1 MRKTILLLTM
11 LFCVVGGLSVSA
23 QTVTVTHYKPGAR
36 KASFSENDLVFIYN
50 TARDG
55 YDRRGFLSK
64 SGNSLGLIQDSPLSS
79 ASNFH
84 LVKASDLSVWK
95 VVTAVTVNDATNGNF
110 IKLSLKSVSTDTYL
124 GHDGS
129 TNNSTEQF
137 LYLQEWSVS
146 SASKGDINSEKE
158 DGTVV
163 AHGALTPSD
172 NVFSVAKATNISSS
186 STDKSNYWNGN
197 AGSFTRWDNA
207 HPYAFYAV
215 EDCSEEYQ
223 ALLAAAQTELT
234 NLITSSNEVLT
245 TAGYTTTATP
255 VTFNES
261 NLTTN
266 ADQNTGGKKDGDGL
280 SALYSD
286 DASKYW
292 HSSWQETAQNPQDWH
307 YLQVDAG
314 ELIDGFRFSYTT
326 RNLGEQSP
334 TSFEIQA
341 STDGT
346 TYEYVITLDD
356 TNDWLPGRALT
367 YQKASVTY
375 ESYDIPFQKQY
386 RYVRFLCKKNASGTK
401 LSGYPIFAL
410 SKFSFSKVSFSTT
423 STTTVGQKLRY
434 ARLKKAISLADA
446 ADEKTSTTC
455 FVADVNAVK
464 NTLDTYKTIAGRSAA
479 MIADGISLNL
489 TTDKNNPNLYYIKCD
504 RAGNMYF
511 KYKSRD
517 EGMIRLESST
527 EAPAGDFSAYWYFM
541 ENLKTGAINLYTY
554 AEPEAPMGYRA
565 VADGNSKLT
574 TISTSANPIVGY
586 DYEVVA
592 ISNTNYPIALKPLGY
607 STYVSNHG
615 GVGNRMGFW
624 TGTDSGTGLA
634 LTEATS
640 IENAVSLI
648 ELAELYKNAPRDSRV
663 ADSYFASQLNKL
675 DPTWKDLYDSSIGAT
690 KTALFTNANTV
701 SASELSTLITNMSA
715 DLSSLSSYKMY
726 QPATGKFYRFKSVK
740 HSNKRL
746 RSNQITL
753 QKNATTTETRLA
765 CGAVDDNGR
774 ESIFYL
780 TPENKIVAYVE
791 GQYIGNNRENLSSV
805 GSAGDA
811 YRFDCGK
818 DNASYTIRTQSGDRA
833 LYCKET
839 TYSYTADEET
849 ISNTYY
855 HWDLGTLTNN
865 DHSDNGYDW
874 VIEEVSWLPVG
885 VTPSAGFGTL
895 YSPVALGQTNGVDT
909 RRIQAYTG
917 AVADGVLKLTPV
929 EGTIPQNTPVIF
941 EYLAGAEGAEGN
953 QNVFLGVQADVEGDA
968 YANNGT
974 NGYLSGQF
982 VTTAKAEDASIYT
995 LQNKSTHGI
1004 GMYKYN
1010 GTNIKAFRA
1019 YLPYTAP
1026 AERGALRIVF
1036 DDVTTGIEGI
1046 EVNDG
1051 GKTAIYD
1058 LSGRRVSRMTK
1069 GFYIVNGKKTLIK

>member
-1 MRKTILLLTM
+1 M

-23 QTVTVTHYKPGAR
+23 QTVTHYKPGER
-36 KASFSENDLVFIYN
+36 KSTFAVDDLVFIYN
-50 TARDG
+50 TNRNG
-55 YDRRGFLSK
+55 DRTGFLK
-64 SGNSLGLIQDSPLSS
+64 KNGNSL
-79 ASNFH
+79 A
-84 LVKASDLSVWK
+84 LVKEKPYAGSSNLHYDKAAGASVWK
-95 VVTAVTVNDATNGNF
+95 IASVETGLSNASHRNIV
-110 IKLSLKSVSTDTYL
+110 KLSIKPASADTYL
-124 GHDGS
+124 AFNGTS
-129 TNNSTEQF
+129 NNAEVQY
-137 LYLQEWSVS
+137 LYLQEWRT
-146 SASKGDINSEKE
+146 ATFSKDNNNHENISGES
-158 DGTVV
+158 V
-163 AHGALTPSD
+163 AH
-172 NVFSVAKATNISSS
+172 
-186 STDKSNYWNGN
+186 
-197 AGSFTRWDNA
+197 
-207 HPYAFYAV
+207 
-215 EDCSEEYQ
+215 
-223 ALLAAAQTELT
+223 
-234 NLITSSNEVLT
+234 NLITSSDNVWVVGNSATPSLYWNGEASRFVTYSNGHGYAFYTAVDASTEYQAKLASAQAELTTLINSSNEVLS
-245 TAGYTTTATP
+245 TAGYTTTVTP
-255 VTFNES
+255 VPLNES
-261 NLTTN
+261 NLITN
-266 ADQNTGGKKDGDGL
+266 ADQNTGGNKDGDGL

-292 HSSWQETAQNPQDWH
+292 HSSWQTTAQNPQDWH

-326 RNLGEQSP
+326 RNRGEQSP

-356 TNDWLPGRALT
+356 TNDWMPGRALT

-386 RYVRFLCKKNASGTK
+386 RYVRFLCKKNASGTT

-489 TTDKNNPNLYYIKCD
+489 TTDKNNPNLYYIKCHRD
-504 RAGNMYF
+504 GNMYF

-517 EGMIRLESST
+517 EGMIRLESSN

-541 ENLKTGAINLYTY
+541 ENLKTGAVNLYTY
-554 AEPEAPMGYRA
+554 SEPEAAMGYRA

-574 TISTSANPIVGY
+574 TISTSDNPIVGY

-607 STYVSNHG
+607 NTYVSNHG
-615 GVGNRMGFW
+615 GAANRMGFW
-624 TGTDSGTGLA
+624 NGTDSGTGLA

-648 ELAELYKNAPRDSRV
+648 ELAELYKNAPIVSRV
-663 ADSYFASQLNKL
+663 DDSYFATQLNKL
-675 DPTWKDLYDSSIGAT
+675 DPSWKDLFDDCIGGT

-701 SASELSTLITNMSA
+701 SDSELITLISKMNTNK
-715 DLSSLSSYKMY
+715 SSLASHRMY

-740 HSNKRL
+740 HSDKRL
-746 RSNQITL
+746 RSDKSGNTL
-753 QKNATTTETRLA
+753 K
-765 CGAVDDNGR
+765 CGDVNDNGR

-780 TPENKIVAYVE
+780 TADNKLVAYVE
-791 GQYIGNNRENLSSV
+791 GQYIGWNNSALANV
-805 GSAGDA
+805 GHAGYVTA
-811 YRFDCGK
+811 FGCGS
-818 DNASYTIRTQSGDRA
+818 NYASYTIATVNGGNKRYIYCGGTTWDRGD
-833 LYCKET
+833 T
-839 TYSYTADEET
+839 PDDT
-849 ISNTYY
+849 
-855 HWDLGTLTNN
+855 
-865 DHSDNGYDW
+865 GYDW
-874 VIEEVSWLPVG
+874 VIEEVPFLPVG
-885 VTPSAGFGTL
+885 VNTRAGYGTL
-895 YSPVALGQTNGVDT
+895 YSPVALEQSHSGTN
-909 RRIQAYTG
+909 RIKAYTG

-929 EGTIPQNTPVIF
+929 EGIIPQNTPVIF
-941 EYLAGAEGAEGN
+941 QYLTGEEKG
-953 QNVFLGVQADVEGDA
+953 NVFLPVTGDVDNAA

-982 VTTAKAEDASIYT
+982 VTTAKAADASIYT
-995 LQNKSTHGI
+995 LQNGSKGI
-1004 GMYKYN
+1004 GMYKYI
-1010 GTNIKAFRA
+1010 GDNIPGFRA

-1026 AERGALRIVF
+1026 TGGNALRMVF

>member
-23 QTVTVTHYKPGAR
+23 QTETVTHYKPGVR
-36 KASFSENDLVFIYN
+36 KSTFAVNDLVFIYN
-50 TARDG
+50 TAKDG
-55 YDRRGFLSK
+55 YDRRGFLSRTS
-64 SGNSLGLIQDSPLSS
+64 SGNKVGLIQESPLSS

-95 VVTAVTVNDATNGNF
+95 VVTAETVNDATNGDF
-110 IKLSLKSVSTDTYL
+110 IKLSLKSVTTDTYL

-146 SASKGDINSEKE
+146 SASKGSASSEKE
-158 DGTVV
+158 DGTIV
-163 AHGALTPSD
+163 AFSELTSSD

-186 STDKSNYWNGN
+186 SKDNSNYWNGN
-197 AGSFTRWDNA
+197 SGSFTRWQNA

-245 TAGYTTTATP
+245 TAGYTTTVTP

-266 ADQNTGGKKDGDGL
+266 ADQNTGGEKDGDGL

-292 HSSWQETAQNPQDWH
+292 HSSWQDAAQNPQDWH

-326 RNLGEQSP
+326 RDLGEQSP

-356 TNDWLPGRALT
+356 TNDWMPGRALT

-386 RYVRFLCKKNASGTK
+386 RYVRFLCKKNASGTT

-489 TTDKNNPNLYYIKCD
+489 TTDKNNPNLYYIKCHRD
-504 RAGNMYF
+504 GNMYF

-517 EGMIRLESST
+517 EGMIRLESSN

-541 ENLKTGAINLYTY
+541 ENLKTGGINLYTY
-554 AEPEAPMGYRA
+554 SEPEAAMGYRA
-565 VADGNSKLT
+565 VADGDSKLT

-615 GVGNRMGFW
+615 GVSNRMGFW

-663 ADSYFASQLNKL
+663 DDSYFASQLNKL
-675 DPTWKDLYDSSIGAT
+675 DPTWKVLYDSSIGAT

-740 HSNKRL
+740 HSNKFL

-765 CGAVDDNGR
+765 CGANDDNGR

-791 GQYIGNNRENLSSV
+791 GQYVGNNKENLSSV

-839 TYSYTADEET
+839 TYTYTADEET

-855 HWDLGTLTNN
+855 HWDLGTLNNN

-885 VTPSAGFGTL
+885 VSTAAGFGTL

-917 AVADGVLKLTPV
+917 AVADGVLKLTPIG
-929 EGTIPQNTPVIF
+929 GTIPQNTPVIF
-941 EYLAGAEGAEGN
+941 QYLTGVEYG
-953 QNVFLGVQADVEGDA
+953 NVFLQVMDDVADAA

-974 NGYLSGQF
+974 EGYLAGQF
-982 VTTAKAEDASIYT
+982 VTTAKDANASIYT
-995 LQNKSTHGI
+995 LQNGSKGI

-1010 GTNIKAFRA
+1010 GANIQGFRA

-1026 AERGALRIVF
+1026 AGGNALRMVF

-1069 GFYIVNGKKTLIK
+1069 GLYIVNGKKVFIK

>member
-23 QTVTVTHYKPGAR
+23 QTETETVTHYKPGVR
-36 KASFSENDLVFIYN
+36 KSTFAVDDLVFIYN
-50 TARDG
+50 TNRNG
-55 YDRRGFLSK
+55 DRTGFLK
-64 SGNSLGLIQDSPLSS
+64 KNGNSLE
-79 ASNFH
+79 
-84 LVKASDLSVWK
+84 LVKEKPYAGSSNLHYDKAAGASVWK
-95 VVTAVTVNDATNGNF
+95 IASVETGLSNASHRNIV
-110 IKLSLKSVSTDTYL
+110 KLSIKPASADTYL
-124 GHDGS
+124 AFNGTS
-129 TNNSTEQF
+129 NNAEVQY
-137 LYLQEWSVS
+137 LYLQEWRT
-146 SASKGDINSEKE
+146 ATFSKDNNNHENISGES
-158 DGTVV
+158 V
-163 AHGALTPSD
+163 AH
-172 NVFSVAKATNISSS
+172 
-186 STDKSNYWNGN
+186 
-197 AGSFTRWDNA
+197 
-207 HPYAFYAV
+207 
-215 EDCSEEYQ
+215 
-223 ALLAAAQTELT
+223 
-234 NLITSSNEVLT
+234 NLITSSDNVWVVGNSATPSLYWNGEASRFVTYSNGHGYAFYTAVDASTEYQAKLASAQAELTTLINSSNEVLS
-245 TAGYTTTATP
+245 TAGYTTTVTP
-255 VTFNES
+255 VPLNES
-261 NLTTN
+261 NLITN
-266 ADQNTGGKKDGDGL
+266 ADQNTGGNKDGDGL

-292 HSSWQETAQNPQDWH
+292 HSSWQTTAQNPQDWH

-326 RNLGEQSP
+326 RNRGEQSP

-356 TNDWLPGRALT
+356 TNDWMPGRALT

-386 RYVRFLCKKNASGTK
+386 RYVRFLCKKNASGTT

-489 TTDKNNPNLYYIKCD
+489 TTDKNNPNLYYIKCHRD
-504 RAGNMYF
+504 GNMYF

-517 EGMIRLESST
+517 EGMIRLESSN

-541 ENLKTGAINLYTY
+541 ENLKTGAVNLYTY
-554 AEPEAPMGYRA
+554 SEPEAAMGYRA
-565 VADGNSKLT
+565 VGDGNSKLT
-574 TISTSANPIVGY
+574 TISTSDNPIVGY

-615 GVGNRMGFW
+615 GVSNRMGFW

-648 ELAELYKNAPRDSRV
+648 ELAELYKNAPIVSRV
-663 ADSYFASQLNKL
+663 GDSYFATQLNKL
-675 DPTWKDLYDSSIGAT
+675 DPSWKDLFDDCIGGT

-701 SASELSTLITNMSA
+701 SDSELTTLISKMNTNK
-715 DLSSLSSYKMY
+715 SSLASHRMY

-740 HSNKRL
+740 HSDKRL
-746 RSNQITL
+746 RSDKSGNTL
-753 QKNATTTETRLA
+753 K
-765 CGAVDDNGR
+765 CGDVNDNGR

-780 TPENKIVAYVE
+780 TADNKLVAYVE
-791 GQYIGNNRENLSSV
+791 GQYIGWNNSALANV
-805 GSAGDA
+805 GHAGYVTA
-811 YRFDCGK
+811 FGCGI
-818 DNASYTIRTQSGDRA
+818 DYASYTIATVDGSTQRAIYCGGTTWDRG
-833 LYCKET
+833 
-839 TYSYTADEET
+839 
-849 ISNTYY
+849 N
-855 HWDLGTLTNN
+855 LTNN
-865 DHSDNGYDW
+865 SHTDSGYDW
-874 VIEEVSWLPVG
+874 VIEEVSSWLPVG
-885 VTPSAGFGTL
+885 VNTTAGYGTL
-895 YSPVALGQTNGVDT
+895 CSPVALEQSYSGTN
-909 RRIQAYTG
+909 RIKAYTG

-941 EYLAGAEGAEGN
+941 QYLTGEEKG
-953 QNVFLGVQADVEGDA
+953 NVFLPVTGDVDNAA
-968 YANNGT
+968 YANND
-974 NGYLSGQF
+974 LAGQF
-982 VTTAKAEDASIYT
+982 VTTAKGSASIYT
-995 LQNKSTHGI
+995 LQNGSKGI

-1010 GTNIKAFRA
+1010 GANIQGFRA

-1026 AERGALRIVF
+1026 TGGNALRMVF

-1069 GFYIVNGKKTLIK
+1069 GLYIVNGKKVFIK

>member
-1 MRKTILLLTM
+1 MRKPITLLTLLLC
-11 LFCVVGGLSVSA
+11 FVCGLTASA
-23 QTVTVTHYKPGAR
+23 QTATHYKPGAR
-36 KASFSENDLVFIYN
+36 KASFATNDLVFIYN
-50 TARDG
+50 TAKDG

-64 SGNSLGLIQDSPLSS
+64 SGNSLGLIKDSPLSS

-95 VVTAVTVNDATNGNF
+95 VVTAVTVNDATNGDF

-137 LYLQEWSVS
+137 LYLQKWSVS
-146 SASKGDINSEKE
+146 SASKGNINSEKE

-163 AHGALTPSD
+163 AHSALTSSD

-186 STDKSNYWNGN
+186 SEDNSNYWNGN
-197 AGSFTRWDNA
+197 SGSFTRWQNA

-215 EDCSEEYQ
+215 EDCSKEYQ

-245 TAGYTTTATP
+245 TAGYTTTVTP

-266 ADQNTGGKKDGDGL
+266 ADQNTGGEKDGDGL

-292 HSSWQETAQNPQDWH
+292 HSSWQDAAQNPQDWH

-326 RNLGEQSP
+326 RDLGEQSP

-346 TYEYVITLDD
+346 TYDYVITLDD
-356 TNDWLPGRALT
+356 TNDWMPGRALT

-386 RYVRFLCKKNASGTK
+386 RYVRFLCKKNASGTT

-489 TTDKNNPNLYYIKCD
+489 TTDKNNPNLYYIKCHRD
-504 RAGNMYF
+504 GNMYF

-517 EGMIRLESST
+517 EGMIRLEASA
-527 EAPAGDFSAYWYFM
+527 EAPAGDFSAYWFFM
-541 ENLKTGAINLYTY
+541 ENLKTGGINLYTY
-554 AEPEAPMGYRA
+554 SEPEAAMGYRA

-574 TISTSANPIVGY
+574 TISTSSDPIVGY

-615 GVGNRMGFW
+615 GVSNRMGFW

-648 ELAELYKNAPRDSRV
+648 ELAELYKNAPIVSRV
-663 ADSYFASQLNKL
+663 DDSYFATQLNKL
-675 DPTWKDLYDSSIGAT
+675 DPSWKDLFDDCIGGT

-701 SASELSTLITNMSA
+701 SDSELITLISKMNTNK
-715 DLSSLSSYKMY
+715 SSLASHRMY

-740 HSNKRL
+740 HNKKRL
-746 RSNQITL
+746 CSNVSNGVL
-753 QKNATTTETRLA
+753 QCGDAT
-765 CGAVDDNGR
+765 DNGR

-780 TPENKIVAYVE
+780 TADNKLVAYVE
-791 GQYIGNNRENLSSV
+791 GQYIGWNKDALANVRD
-805 GSAGDA
+805 AGYVTA
-811 YRFDCGK
+811 FGCGI
-818 DNASYTIRTQSGDRA
+818 DYASYTIATVDGSTQRA
-833 LYCKET
+833 IYCDGAT
-839 TYSYTADEET
+839 W
-849 ISNTYY
+849 NR
-855 HWDLGTLTNN
+855 GNLTNN
-865 DHSDNGYDW
+865 AHTDTGYDW
-874 VIEEVSWLPVG
+874 VIEEVPFLPVG
-885 VTPSAGFGTL
+885 VNTRAGYGTL
-895 YSPVALGQTNGVDT
+895 YSPVALEQSHSGTN
-909 RRIQAYTG
+909 RIKAYTG

-941 EYLAGAEGAEGN
+941 QYLTGEEKG
-953 QNVFLGVQADVEGDA
+953 NVFLPVTGDVDNAA
-968 YANNGT
+968 YENNGT
-974 NGYLSGQF
+974 EGYLAGQF
-982 VTTAKAEDASIYT
+982 VTTAKDANASIYT
-995 LQNKSTHGI
+995 LQNGSKGI

-1010 GTNIKAFRA
+1010 GANIQGFRA

-1026 AERGALRIVF
+1026 AGGNALRMVF

>member
-23 QTVTVTHYKPGAR
+23 QTHYKPGER
-36 KASFSENDLVFIYN
+36 KSTFAVNDLVFIYN
-50 TARDG
+50 TNRNG
-55 YDRRGFLSK
+55 DRTGFLK
-64 SGNSLGLIQDSPLSS
+64 KNGNSL
-79 ASNFH
+79 A
-84 LVKASDLSVWK
+84 LVKEKPYAGSSNLHYDKAAGASVWK
-95 VVTAVTVNDATNGNF
+95 IASVETGLSNASHNNIV
-110 IKLSLKSVSTDTYL
+110 KLSIKPASADTYL
-124 GHDGS
+124 AFNGS
-129 TNNSTEQF
+129 SDNTAVQE
-137 LYLQEWSVS
+137 LYLQEWSP
-146 SASKGDINSEKE
+146 SATFSRDTNPHENISGESVAYTAIGTSDKVWVVGNS
-158 DGTVV
+158 
-163 AHGALTPSD
+163 ATPSL
-172 NVFSVAKATNISSS
+172 
-186 STDKSNYWNGN
+186 YWNGEASGFVTYSN
-197 AGSFTRWDNA
+197 G
-207 HPYAFYAV
+207 HGYAFYTV
-215 EDCSEEYQ
+215 EDASREYQ
-223 ALLAAAQTELT
+223 AKLASAQAELT
-234 NLITSSNEVLT
+234 TLINSSNEVLS
-245 TAGYTTTATP
+245 TAGYTTTVTP
-255 VTFNES
+255 VPLNES

-280 SALYSD
+280 AALYSN

-292 HSSWQETAQNPQDWH
+292 HSSWQTSAQNPQDWH

-326 RNLGEQSP
+326 RNNGEQSP

-346 TYEYVITLDD
+346 TYDYVITLDD
-356 TNDWLPGRALT
+356 TNDWMPGRALT
-367 YQKASVTY
+367 YKKASVTY

-386 RYVRFLCKKNASGTK
+386 RYVRFLCKKNASGTT

-489 TTDKNNPNLYYIKCD
+489 TTDKNNPNLYYIKCHRD
-504 RAGNMYF
+504 GNMYF

-517 EGMIRLESST
+517 EGMIRLEASA

-541 ENLKTGAINLYTY
+541 ENLKTGAVNLYTY
-554 AEPEAPMGYRA
+554 SEPEAAMGYRA

-574 TISTSANPIVGY
+574 TISTSDNPIVGY

-615 GVGNRMGFW
+615 GVSNRMGFW

-634 LTEATS
+634 LIEATS
-640 IENAVSLI
+640 IANAVSLI
-648 ELAELYKNAPRDSRV
+648 KLAELYKNAPIVSRV
-663 ADSYFASQLNKL
+663 GDSYFATQLNKL
-675 DPTWKDLYDSSIGAT
+675 DPSWKDLFDDCIGGT

-701 SASELSTLITNMSA
+701 SDSELITLISKMNTNK
-715 DLSSLSSYKMY
+715 SSLASHRMY

-740 HSNKRL
+740 HNDKRL
-746 RSNQITL
+746 RSDKSGNTL
-753 QKNATTTETRLA
+753 K
-765 CGAVDDNGR
+765 CGDVNDNGR

-780 TPENKIVAYVE
+780 TADNKLVAYVE
-791 GQYIGNNRENLSSV
+791 GQYIGWNKDALANV
-805 GSAGDA
+805 GHAGYVTA
-811 YRFDCGK
+811 FGCGI
-818 DNASYTIRTQSGDRA
+818 DYASYTIATVDGSTQRA
-833 LYCKET
+833 IYCDGET
-839 TYSYTADEET
+839 W
-849 ISNTYY
+849 NR
-855 HWDLGTLTNN
+855 GNLTNN
-865 DHSDNGYDW
+865 AHTDSGYDW

-885 VTPSAGFGTL
+885 VSTTAGYGTL
-895 YSPVALGQTNGVDT
+895 YSPVALEQSDN
-909 RRIQAYTG
+909 RIKAYTG

-941 EYLAGAEGAEGN
+941 QYLTGEENGK
-953 QNVFLGVQADVEGDA
+953 VFLQVMGDVADAD

-974 NGYLSGQF
+974 EGYLSGQF
-982 VTTAKAEDASIYT
+982 VTTAKAADASIYT

>member
-23 QTVTVTHYKPGAR
+23 QTHYKPGAR

-50 TARDG
+50 TAKDG

-64 SGNSLGLIQDSPLSS
+64 SGNSLGLIKDSPLSS

-95 VVTAVTVNDATNGNF
+95 VVTAVTVNDATNGDF

-137 LYLQEWSVS
+137 LYLQKWSVS
-146 SASKGDINSEKE
+146 SASKGDISSEKE

-163 AHGALTPSD
+163 AHSALTPSD

-186 STDKSNYWNGN
+186 SKDNSNYWNGN
-197 AGSFTRWDNA
+197 AGSFTRWQNA

-215 EDCSEEYQ
+215 EDCSKEYQ

-245 TAGYTTTATP
+245 TAGYTTTVTP

-266 ADQNTGGKKDGDGL
+266 ADQNTGGEKDGDGL
-280 SALYSD
+280 AALYSN

-292 HSSWQETAQNPQDWH
+292 HSSWQDAAQNPQDWH

-326 RNLGEQSP
+326 RDLGEQSP

-356 TNDWLPGRALT
+356 TNDWMPGRALT

-386 RYVRFLCKKNASGTK
+386 RYVRFLCKKNASGTT

-504 RAGNMYF
+504 RDNKYF

-527 EAPAGDFSAYWYFM
+527 EQALAGDFSAYWYFM

-607 STYVSNHG
+607 NTYVSNHG
-615 GVGNRMGFW
+615 GAANRMGFW
-624 TGTDSGTGLA
+624 NGTDSGTGLA
-634 LTEATS
+634 LIEATS

-663 ADSYFASQLNKL
+663 DDSYFASQLNKL
-675 DPTWKDLYDSSIGAT
+675 DPTWKVLYDSSIGAT

-740 HSNKRL
+740 HNKKRL
-746 RSNQITL
+746 CSNVSNGVL
-753 QKNATTTETRLA
+753 QCGDAT
-765 CGAVDDNGR
+765 DNGR

-780 TPENKIVAYVE
+780 TADNKLVAYVE
-791 GQYIGNNRENLSSV
+791 GQYIGWNKDALADV
-805 GSAGDA
+805 GHAGYVTA
-811 YRFDCGK
+811 FGCGS
-818 DNASYTIRTQSGDRA
+818 NYASYTIATVNGGNKRYIYCGGTTWDRGD
-833 LYCKET
+833 T
-839 TYSYTADEET
+839 PDDS
-849 ISNTYY
+849 
-855 HWDLGTLTNN
+855 
-865 DHSDNGYDW
+865 GYDW
-874 VIEEVSWLPVG
+874 VIEEVPFLPVG
-885 VTPSAGFGTL
+885 VNTTAGYGTL
-895 YSPVALGQTNGVDT
+895 YSPVALEQSHSGTN
-909 RRIQAYTG
+909 RIKAYTG

-941 EYLAGAEGAEGN
+941 QYLTGEEKGNVFLPVTGDVDNAAYENNGTEGYLAGK
-953 QNVFLGVQADVEGDA
+953 
-968 YANNGT
+968 
-974 NGYLSGQF
+974 F
-982 VTTAKAEDASIYT
+982 VTTAKGDARIYT
-995 LQNKSTHGI
+995 LQNGSSGI
-1004 GMYKYN
+1004 GMYKYI
-1010 GTNIKAFRA
+1010 GENIPGFRA

-1026 AERGALRIVF
+1026 TGGSALRMVF

-1069 GFYIVNGKKTLIK
+1069 GLYIVNGKKVFIK

>member
-23 QTVTVTHYKPGAR
+23 QTVTHYKPGVR
-36 KASFSENDLVFIYN
+36 KSTFAVNDLVFIYN
-50 TARDG
+50 TASDG

-64 SGNSLGLIQDSPLSS
+64 SGNSLGLIKDSPLSS

-95 VVTAVTVNDATNGNF
+95 MVTAVTVNDATNGAF

-146 SASKGDINSEKE
+146 SASKGNINSEKE

-163 AHGALTPSD
+163 AHSALTSSD

-186 STDKSNYWNGN
+186 SEDNSNYWNGN
-197 AGSFTRWDNA
+197 SGSFTRWQNA

-245 TAGYTTTATP
+245 TAGYTTTVTP

-266 ADQNTGGKKDGDGL
+266 ADQNTGGEKDGDGL
-280 SALYSD
+280 AALYSN

-292 HSSWQETAQNPQDWH
+292 HSSWQDAAQNPQDWH

-326 RNLGEQSP
+326 RDLGEQSP

-356 TNDWLPGRALT
+356 TNDWMPGRALT

-386 RYVRFLCKKNASGTK
+386 RYVRFLCKKNASGTT

-489 TTDKNNPNLYYIKCD
+489 TTDKNNPNLYYIKCHRD
-504 RAGNMYF
+504 GNMYF

-517 EGMIRLESST
+517 EGMIRLEASA
-527 EAPAGDFSAYWYFM
+527 EAPAGDFSAYWFFM
-541 ENLKTGAINLYTY
+541 ENLKTGGINLYTY
-554 AEPEAPMGYRA
+554 SEPEAAMGYRA

-574 TISTSANPIVGY
+574 TISTSSDPIVGY

-615 GVGNRMGFW
+615 GVSNRMGFW

-648 ELAELYKNAPRDSRV
+648 ELAELYKNAPIVSRV
-663 ADSYFASQLNKL
+663 DDSYFATQLNKL
-675 DPTWKDLYDSSIGAT
+675 DPSWKDLFDDCIGGT

-701 SASELSTLITNMSA
+701 SDSELITLISKMNTNK
-715 DLSSLSSYKMY
+715 SSLASHRMY

-740 HSNKRL
+740 HNKKRL
-746 RSNQITL
+746 CSNVSNGVL
-753 QKNATTTETRLA
+753 QCGDAT
-765 CGAVDDNGR
+765 DNGR

-780 TPENKIVAYVE
+780 TADNKLVAYVE
-791 GQYIGNNRENLSSV
+791 GQYIGWNKDALANVRD
-805 GSAGDA
+805 AGYVTA
-811 YRFDCGK
+811 FGCGI
-818 DNASYTIRTQSGDRA
+818 DYASYTIATVDGSTQRA
-833 LYCKET
+833 IYCDGAT
-839 TYSYTADEET
+839 W
-849 ISNTYY
+849 NR
-855 HWDLGTLTNN
+855 GNLTNN
-865 DHSDNGYDW
+865 AHTDTGYDW
-874 VIEEVSWLPVG
+874 VIEEVPFLPVG
-885 VTPSAGFGTL
+885 VNTRAGYGTL
-895 YSPVALGQTNGVDT
+895 YSPVALEQSHSGTN
-909 RRIQAYTG
+909 RIKAYTG
-917 AVADGVLKLTPV
+917 AVADGVLKLTPI

-941 EYLAGAEGAEGN
+941 EYLTGAEGAEGN

-982 VTTAKAEDASIYT
+982 VTTAKAADASIYT

-1010 GTNIKAFRA
+1010 GANIQGFRA

-1026 AERGALRIVF
+1026 AEGGALRIVF

-1069 GFYIVNGKKTLIK
+1069 GFYIVNGKKVFIK

>member
-1 MRKTILLLTM
+1 MRKTITLLTLLLC
-11 LFCVVGGLSVSA
+11 FVCGLTASA
-23 QTVTVTHYKPGAR
+23 QTATHYKPGVR
-36 KASFSENDLVFIYN
+36 KASFAENDLVFIYN
-50 TARDG
+50 TAKDG

-64 SGNSLGLIQDSPLSS
+64 SGNSLGLIKDSPLSS

-95 VVTAVTVNDATNGNF
+95 VVTAVTVNDATNGDF

-137 LYLQEWSVS
+137 LYLQKWSVS
-146 SASKGDINSEKE
+146 SASKGDISSEKE

-163 AHGALTPSD
+163 AHSALTPSD

-186 STDKSNYWNGN
+186 SKDNSNYWNGN
-197 AGSFTRWDNA
+197 AGSFTRWQNA

-215 EDCSEEYQ
+215 EDCSKEYQ

-245 TAGYTTTATP
+245 TAGYTTTVTP

-266 ADQNTGGKKDGDGL
+266 ADQNTGGEKDGDGL
-280 SALYSD
+280 AALYSN

-292 HSSWQETAQNPQDWH
+292 HSSWQDAAQNPQDWH

-326 RNLGEQSP
+326 RDLGEQSP

-356 TNDWLPGRALT
+356 TNDWMPGRALT

-386 RYVRFLCKKNASGTK
+386 RYVRFLCKKNASGTT

-504 RAGNMYF
+504 RDNKYF

-517 EGMIRLESST
+517 EGMIRLESSN

-565 VADGNSKLT
+565 VRDGDSKLT
-574 TISTSANPIVGY
+574 TISTSSAPIVGY

-607 STYVSNHG
+607 NTYVSNHG
-615 GVGNRMGFW
+615 GAANRMGFW
-624 TGTDSGTGLA
+624 NGTDSGTGLA
-634 LTEATS
+634 LIEATS

-663 ADSYFASQLNKL
+663 DDSYFASQLNKL

-701 SASELSTLITNMSA
+701 SASDLSTLITNMSA

-740 HSNKRL
+740 HNKKRL
-746 RSNQITL
+746 CSNVSNGVL
-753 QKNATTTETRLA
+753 Q
-765 CGAVDDNGR
+765 CGDANDNGR

-780 TPENKIVAYVE
+780 TDDNKLVAYVE
-791 GQYIGNNRENLSSV
+791 GQYIGWNNSALANV
-805 GSAGDA
+805 GQAGYVTA
-811 YRFDCGK
+811 FGCGS
-818 DNASYTIRTQSGDRA
+818 NYASYTIATVDGGNKRYIYCGGTTWDRG
-833 LYCKET
+833 
-839 TYSYTADEET
+839 
-849 ISNTYY
+849 NTP
-855 HWDLGTLTNN
+855 
-865 DHSDNGYDW
+865 DNSGYDW
-874 VIEEVSWLPVG
+874 VIEEVPFLPVG
-885 VTPSAGFGTL
+885 VNTRAGYGTL
-895 YSPVALGQTNGVDT
+895 YSPVALEQSHSGTN
-909 RRIQAYTG
+909 RIKAYTG

-941 EYLAGAEGAEGN
+941 QYLTGEEKG
-953 QNVFLGVQADVEGDA
+953 NVFLPVTGDVADAD

-974 NGYLSGQF
+974 EGYLAGQF
-982 VTTAKAEDASIYT
+982 VTTAKGNASIYT
-995 LQNKSTHGI
+995 LQNGSKGI
-1004 GMYKYN
+1004 GMYKYI
-1010 GTNIKAFRA
+1010 GENIPGFRA

-1026 AERGALRIVF
+1026 AGGNALRMVF

-1069 GFYIVNGKKTLIK
+1069 GLYIVNGKKVFIK

>member
-23 QTVTVTHYKPGAR
+23 QVTHYKPGER
-36 KASFSENDLVFIYN
+36 KSTFAVNDLVFIYN
-50 TARDG
+50 TNRNG
-55 YDRRGFLSK
+55 DRTGFLK
-64 SGNSLGLIQDSPLSS
+64 KNGNSLELVKEKPYAGS
-79 ASNFH
+79 ANFH
-84 LVKASDLSVWK
+84 YVKADDASVWK
-95 VVTAVTVNDATNGNF
+95 IASVETGLSNASHSNIV
-110 IKLSLKSVSTDTYL
+110 KLSIKPANADTYL
-124 GHDGS
+124 AFNGS
-129 TNNSTEQF
+129 SNNTAVQY
-137 LYLQEWSVS
+137 LYLQEWRT
-146 SASKGDINSEKE
+146 ATFSKDNNNHENISGKS
-158 DGTVV
+158 V
-163 AHGALTPSD
+163 AH
-172 NVFSVAKATNISSS
+172 
-186 STDKSNYWNGN
+186 
-197 AGSFTRWDNA
+197 
-207 HPYAFYAV
+207 
-215 EDCSEEYQ
+215 
-223 ALLAAAQTELT
+223 
-234 NLITSSNEVLT
+234 NLITSSDNVWVVGNSATPSLYWNGEASRFVTYSNGHGYAFYTAVDASTEYQAKLASAQAELTTLINSSNEVLS
-245 TAGYTTTATP
+245 TAGYTTTVTP
-255 VTFNES
+255 VPLNES
-261 NLTTN
+261 NLITN
-266 ADQNTGGKKDGDGL
+266 ADQNTGGEKDGDGL

-292 HSSWQETAQNPQDWH
+292 HSSWQTSAQNPQDWH

-314 ELIDGFRFSYTT
+314 ELIDGFRFTYTT
-326 RNLGEQSP
+326 RNNGEQSP
-334 TSFEIQA
+334 TAFDIQG
-341 STDGT
+341 STDGKNF
-346 TYEYVITLDD
+346 EYIITLDD
-356 TNDWLPGRALT
+356 TNDWMPGREST
-367 YQKASVTY
+367 YQRPSVTY
-375 ESYDIPFQKQY
+375 ESYDIPFRKQY
-386 RYVRFLCKKNASGTK
+386 RYVRFLCKKNASGTT

-410 SKFSFSKVSFSTT
+410 SKLSFSKVSFFTT
-423 STTTVGQKLRY
+423 ETTTVGQKLRY

-489 TTDKNNPNLYYIKCD
+489 TTDKNNPNLYYIKCHRD
-504 RAGNMYF
+504 GNMYF

-527 EAPAGDFSAYWYFM
+527 EQALAGDFSAYWYFM

-565 VADGNSKLT
+565 VRDGNSKLT
-574 TISTSANPIVGY
+574 TISTSDNPIVGY

-615 GVGNRMGFW
+615 GVSNRMGFW

-648 ELAELYKNAPRDSRV
+648 ELAELYKNAPIVSRV
-663 ADSYFASQLNKL
+663 DDSYFAAQLNKL
-675 DPTWKDLYDSSIGAT
+675 DPSWKDLFDDCIGGT

-701 SASELSTLITNMSA
+701 SDSELITLISKMNTNK
-715 DLSSLSSYKMY
+715 SSLASHRMY

-740 HSNKRL
+740 HNQKRL
-746 RSNQITL
+746 CSNVSNGVL
-753 QKNATTTETRLA
+753 Q
-765 CGAVDDNGR
+765 CGDANDNGR

-780 TPENKIVAYVE
+780 NADNKLVAYVE
-791 GQYIGNNRENLSSV
+791 GQYIGWNNSALANV
-805 GSAGDA
+805 GHAGYVTA
-811 YRFDCGK
+811 FGCGS
-818 DNASYTIRTQSGDRA
+818 NYASYTIATMDGGNKRYIYCGGTTWDRG
-833 LYCKET
+833 
-839 TYSYTADEET
+839 
-849 ISNTYY
+849 NTP
-855 HWDLGTLTNN
+855 
-865 DHSDNGYDW
+865 DNSGYDW

-885 VTPSAGFGTL
+885 VSTAAGFGTL

-917 AVADGVLKLTPV
+917 AVADGVLKLTPI

-941 EYLAGAEGAEGN
+941 QYLTGEENGK
-953 QNVFLGVQADVEGDA
+953 VFLQVMGDVADAD

-982 VTTAKAEDASIYT
+982 VTTAKAADASIYT

-1004 GMYKYN
+1004 GMYKYT
-1010 GTNIKAFRA
+1010 GENIPGFRA

-1026 AERGALRIVF
+1026 AGRNALRMVF

-1069 GFYIVNGKKTLIK
+1069 GLYIVNGKKVFIK

>member
-23 QTVTVTHYKPGAR
+23 QTHYKPGER
-36 KASFSENDLVFIYN
+36 KSTFAVDDLVFIYN
-50 TARDG
+50 TNRNG
-55 YDRRGFLSK
+55 DRTGFLK
-64 SGNSLGLIQDSPLSS
+64 KNGNSL
-79 ASNFH
+79 A
-84 LVKASDLSVWK
+84 LVKEKPYAGSSNLHYDKAAGASVWK
-95 VVTAVTVNDATNGNF
+95 IASVETGLSNASHRNIV
-110 IKLSLKSVSTDTYL
+110 KLSIKPASADTYL
-124 GHDGS
+124 AFNGTS
-129 TNNSTEQF
+129 NNAEVQY
-137 LYLQEWSVS
+137 LYLQEWRT
-146 SASKGDINSEKE
+146 ATFSKDNNNHENISGES
-158 DGTVV
+158 V
-163 AHGALTPSD
+163 AHNLITSSD
-172 NVFSVAKATNISSS
+172 NVWVVGNSATPSL
-186 STDKSNYWNGN
+186 YWNGEASRFVTYSN
-197 AGSFTRWDNA
+197 G
-207 HPYAFYAV
+207 HGYAFYTAV
-215 EDCSEEYQ
+215 DASTEYQ
-223 ALLAAAQTELT
+223 AKLASAQAELT
-234 NLITSSNEVLT
+234 TLINSSNEVLT
-245 TAGYTTTATP
+245 TAGYTTTVTP

-266 ADQNTGGKKDGDGL
+266 ADQNTGGEKDGDGL
-280 SALYSD
+280 AALYSN

-292 HSSWQETAQNPQDWH
+292 HSSWQDAAQNPQDWH

-326 RNLGEQSP
+326 RDLGEQSP

-356 TNDWLPGRALT
+356 TNDWMPGRALT

-386 RYVRFLCKKNASGTK
+386 RYVRFLCKKNASGTT

-489 TTDKNNPNLYYIKCD
+489 TTDKNNPNLYYIKCHRD
-504 RAGNMYF
+504 GNMYF

-517 EGMIRLESST
+517 EGMIRLESSN

-541 ENLKTGAINLYTY
+541 ENLKTGAVNLYTY
-554 AEPEAPMGYRA
+554 SEPEAAMGYRA
-565 VADGNSKLT
+565 VGDGNSKLT
-574 TISTSANPIVGY
+574 TISTSDNPIVGY

-615 GVGNRMGFW
+615 GVSNRMGFW

-648 ELAELYKNAPRDSRV
+648 ELAELYKNAPIVSRV
-663 ADSYFASQLNKL
+663 GDSYFATQLNKL
-675 DPTWKDLYDSSIGAT
+675 DPSWKDLFDDCIGGT

-701 SASELSTLITNMSA
+701 SDSELTTLISKMNTNK
-715 DLSSLSSYKMY
+715 SSLASHRMY

-740 HSNKRL
+740 HSDKRL
-746 RSNQITL
+746 RSDKSGNTL
-753 QKNATTTETRLA
+753 K
-765 CGAVDDNGR
+765 CGDVNDNGR

-780 TPENKIVAYVE
+780 TADNKLVAYVE
-791 GQYIGNNRENLSSV
+791 GQYIGWNNSALANV
-805 GSAGDA
+805 GHAGYVTA
-811 YRFDCGK
+811 FGCGI
-818 DNASYTIRTQSGDRA
+818 DYASYTIATVDGSTQRAIYCGGTTWDRG
-833 LYCKET
+833 
-839 TYSYTADEET
+839 
-849 ISNTYY
+849 N
-855 HWDLGTLTNN
+855 LTNN
-865 DHSDNGYDW
+865 SHTDSGYDW
-874 VIEEVSWLPVG
+874 VIEEVPFLPVG
-885 VTPSAGFGTL
+885 VKTTAGYGTL
-895 YSPVALGQTNGVDT
+895 YSPVALEQSHSGTN
-909 RRIQAYTG
+909 RIKAYTG

-941 EYLAGAEGAEGN
+941 QYLTGEEKG
-953 QNVFLGVQADVEGDA
+953 NVFLPVTGDVDNAA
-968 YANNGT
+968 YENNGT
-974 NGYLSGQF
+974 EGYLAGQF
-982 VTTAKAEDASIYT
+982 VTTAKDANASIYT
-995 LQNKSTHGI
+995 LQNGSKGI

-1010 GTNIKAFRA
+1010 GANIQGFRA

-1026 AERGALRIVF
+1026 AEGGALRMVF

-1069 GFYIVNGKKTLIK
+1069 GLYIVNGKKVFIK

>member
-23 QTVTVTHYKPGAR
+23 QTVTVTHYKPGVR
-36 KASFSENDLVFIYN
+36 KSTFAVNDLVFIYN
-50 TARDG
+50 TNRNG
-55 YDRRGFLSK
+55 DRTGFLK
-64 SGNSLGLIQDSPLSS
+64 KNGNSL
-79 ASNFH
+79 A
-84 LVKASDLSVWK
+84 LVKEKPYAGSSNLHYDKAAGASVWK
-95 VVTAVTVNDATNGNF
+95 IASVETGLSNASHRNIV
-110 IKLSLKSVSTDTYL
+110 KLSIKPASADTYL
-124 GHDGS
+124 AFNGTS
-129 TNNSTEQF
+129 NNAEVQY
-137 LYLQEWSVS
+137 LYLQEWRT
-146 SASKGDINSEKE
+146 ATFSKDNNNHENISGES
-158 DGTVV
+158 V
-163 AHGALTPSD
+163 AH
-172 NVFSVAKATNISSS
+172 
-186 STDKSNYWNGN
+186 
-197 AGSFTRWDNA
+197 
-207 HPYAFYAV
+207 
-215 EDCSEEYQ
+215 
-223 ALLAAAQTELT
+223 
-234 NLITSSNEVLT
+234 NLITSSDNVWVVGNSATPSLYWNGEASRFVTYSNGHGYAFYTAVDASTEYQAKLASAQAELTTLINSSNEVLS
-245 TAGYTTTATP
+245 TAGYTTTVTP
-255 VTFNES
+255 VPLNES
-261 NLTTN
+261 NLITN
-266 ADQNTGGKKDGDGL
+266 ADQNTGGNKDGDGL

-292 HSSWQETAQNPQDWH
+292 HSSWQTTAQNPQDWH

-326 RNLGEQSP
+326 RNRGEQSP

-356 TNDWLPGRALT
+356 TNDWMPGRALT

-386 RYVRFLCKKNASGTK
+386 RYVRFLCKKNASGTT

-489 TTDKNNPNLYYIKCD
+489 TTDKNNPNLYYIKCHRD
-504 RAGNMYF
+504 GNMYF

-517 EGMIRLESST
+517 EGMIRLESSN

-541 ENLKTGAINLYTY
+541 ENLKTGAVNLYTY
-554 AEPEAPMGYRA
+554 SEPEAAMGYRA
-565 VADGNSKLT
+565 VGDGNSKLT
-574 TISTSANPIVGY
+574 TISTSDNPIVGY

-615 GVGNRMGFW
+615 GVSNRMGFW

-648 ELAELYKNAPRDSRV
+648 ELAELYKNAPIVSRV
-663 ADSYFASQLNKL
+663 GDSYFATQLNKL
-675 DPTWKDLYDSSIGAT
+675 DPSWKDLFDDCIGGT

-701 SASELSTLITNMSA
+701 SDSELTTLISKMNTNK
-715 DLSSLSSYKMY
+715 SSLASHRMY

-740 HSNKRL
+740 HSNKFL

-765 CGAVDDNGR
+765 CGANDDNGR

-791 GQYIGNNRENLSSV
+791 GQYVGNNKENLSSV

-811 YRFDCGK
+811 YRFDCGR

-839 TYSYTADEET
+839 TYTYTADKAT

-865 DHSDNGYDW
+865 DHTDNGYDW
-874 VIEEVSWLPVG
+874 VIEEVAWLPVG
-885 VTPSAGFGTL
+885 VKTTAGYGTL
-895 YSPVALGQTNGVDT
+895 YSPVALEQSYSGTD
-909 RRIQAYTG
+909 RIKAYTG
-917 AVADGVLKLTPV
+917 AVADGVLKLTPI

-941 EYLAGAEGAEGN
+941 EYLDGAEGEEGK
-953 QNVFLGVQADVEGDA
+953 QNVFLPVTGDVADAD

-974 NGYLSGQF
+974 EGYLAGQF
-982 VTTAKAEDASIYT
+982 VTTAKGNASIYT
-995 LQNKSTHGI
+995 LQNGSKGI
-1004 GMYKYN
+1004 GMYKYI
-1010 GTNIKAFRA
+1010 GDNIPGFRA

-1026 AERGALRIVF
+1026 TGGNALRMVF

-1069 GFYIVNGKKTLIK
+1069 GLYIVNGKKVFIK

>member
-1 MRKTILLLTM
+1 MRKKLLLLTM

-23 QTVTVTHYKPGAR
+23 QTHYKPGVR
-36 KASFSENDLVFIYN
+36 KASFAENDLVFIYN
-50 TARDG
+50 TAKDG

-64 SGNSLGLIQDSPLSS
+64 SGNSLGLIKDSPLSS

-95 VVTAVTVNDATNGNF
+95 VVTAVTVNDATNGDF

-137 LYLQEWSVS
+137 LYLQKWSAS
-146 SASKGDINSEKE
+146 SASKGDISSEKE

-163 AHGALTPSD
+163 AHGALTSSD

-186 STDKSNYWNGN
+186 SKDNSNYWNGN
-197 AGSFTRWDNA
+197 SGSFTCWQNA

-215 EDCSEEYQ
+215 EDCSGEYQ

-245 TAGYTTTATP
+245 TAGYTTTVTP

-292 HSSWQETAQNPQDWH
+292 HSSWQDAAQNPQDWH

-326 RNLGEQSP
+326 RDLGEQSP

-346 TYEYVITLDD
+346 TYDYVITLDD
-356 TNDWLPGRALT
+356 TNDWMPGRALT

-386 RYVRFLCKKNASGTK
+386 RYVRFLCKKNASGTT

-489 TTDKNNPNLYYIKCD
+489 TTDKNNPNLYYIKCHRD
-504 RAGNMYF
+504 GNMYF

-517 EGMIRLESST
+517 EGMIRLEASA
-527 EAPAGDFSAYWYFM
+527 EAPAGDFSAYWFFM
-541 ENLKTGAINLYTY
+541 ENLKTGGINLYTY
-554 AEPEAPMGYRA
+554 SEPEAAMGYRA

-615 GVGNRMGFW
+615 GVSNRMGFW

-663 ADSYFASQLNKL
+663 EDSYFASQLNKL

-701 SASELSTLITNMSA
+701 SASDLSTLITNMSA
-715 DLSSLSSYKMY
+715 DLSSLSSYKMN

-740 HSNKRL
+740 HNDKRL
-746 RSNQITL
+746 RSNVLNGVL
-753 QKNATTTETRLA
+753 QCGDAT
-765 CGAVDDNGR
+765 DNGR

-780 TPENKIVAYVE
+780 TADNKLVAYVE
-791 GQYIGNNRENLSSV
+791 GQYIGWNNSALANV
-805 GSAGDA
+805 GHAGYVTA
-811 YRFDCGK
+811 FGCGS
-818 DNASYTIRTQSGDRA
+818 NYASYTIATVDGGNKRYIYCGGTTWDRG
-833 LYCKET
+833 
-839 TYSYTADEET
+839 
-849 ISNTYY
+849 NTP
-855 HWDLGTLTNN
+855 
-865 DHSDNGYDW
+865 DNSGYDW
-874 VIEEVSWLPVG
+874 VIEEVPFLPVG
-885 VTPSAGFGTL
+885 VNTRAGYGTL
-895 YSPVALGQTNGVDT
+895 YSPVALEQSHSGTN
-909 RRIQAYTG
+909 RIKAYTG

-941 EYLAGAEGAEGN
+941 QYLTGEEKG
-953 QNVFLGVQADVEGDA
+953 NVFLPVTGDVDNAA
-968 YANNGT
+968 YANND
-974 NGYLSGQF
+974 LAGQF
-982 VTTAKAEDASIYT
+982 VTTAKDADASIYT
-995 LQNKSTHGI
+995 LQNGSKGI

-1010 GTNIKAFRA
+1010 GVNIQGFRA

-1026 AERGALRIVF
+1026 AEGGALRIVF

-1069 GFYIVNGKKTLIK
+1069 GFYIVNGKKVFIK